1 MNYRN
6 YVEKGTELLKKAG
19 VPDAELDAWY
29 LLEFCLKNHGIAAD
43 RTWFL
48 LHREEEIQEKEALA
62 YEEVLKMRAR
72 RIPLQQIT
80 GEQEFMGYSF
90 LVNEHVLI
98 PRQDTEI
105 LVEEAMKYAAAGNRV
120 LDLCTGSGCILLSLM
135 KLRPGMTGVGADIS
149 VKALEVAEKNAE
161 ALGVKAVFLES
172 DLFEAVEGTF
182 DMILSNPPYIPTE
195 AIGELMEE
203 VRDHEPFG
211 ALDGREDGLFFYR
224 KIVRESLDFL
234 RPGGR
239 LLFEIGFD
247 QGEAVAGLME
257 QAGYR
262 EIRIHKDLAGQNR
275 VVEGKR

>member
-105 LVEEAMKYAAAGNRV
+105 LVEEAMKYAASGSRV